1 VEQSSAEV
9 TLRVRAADAGPP
21 FVVRAMPGAKLIFE
35 WERSVRL
42 AAPDSIDHI
51 KSSRLLGFERERE
64 RERVHA
70 SSSTHRT
77 SSCCSIYL
85 HPLNSELLLMPTG
98 ATSIPCP
105 RLVATT

>member
-64 RERVHA
+64 KEREFMPLPPPTGQAPAAR
-70 SSSTHRT
+70 STFIRSIV
-77 SSCCSIYL
+77 SSC
-85 HPLNSELLLMPTG
+85 
-98 ATSIPCP
+98 
-105 RLVATT
+105 

>member
-64 RERVHA
+64 RKRE
-70 SSSTHRT
+70 
-77 SSCCSIYL
+77 SSCLFL
-85 HPLNSELLLMPTG
+85 HPPDKLLLLDLPSS
-98 ATSIPCP
+98 AQQ
-105 RLVATT
+105 